1 MNILSTV
8 VFIILVNIP
17 QHAFNNTDS
26 IIDAVNNEN
35 RSLANKNRDIYR
47 NPTETLK
54 FFEINRE
61 YIAKKLQK
69 KFKNGH
75 KYGRTRYFRVH
86 LIFGIFVNSKN
97 IAQIRC
103 TRIKQSQTTIQKIAQ
118 LRENKMH
125 KKFKIENSRRE
136 H

>member
-54 FFEINRE
+54 FFV
-61 YIAKKLQK
+61 KKQYEL
-69 KFKNGH
+69 
-75 KYGRTRYFRVH
+75 VD
-86 LIFGIFVNSKN
+86 L
-97 IAQIRC
+97 
-103 TRIKQSQTTIQKIAQ
+103 
-118 LRENKMH
+118 
-125 KKFKIENSRRE
+125 
-136 H
+136 